1 MTERPPIGFLPLD
14 QDLYLWLL
22 LVLHLVLLS
31 GRLDGNLG
39 RSVCGLGRSDAIRL
53 MFLGLGVLSGTVLE
67 SVLFSGNSLSSSSV
81 ANNCMS
87 I

>member
-1 MTERPPIGFLPLD
+1 MTERSPLEFLSLD

-39 RSVCGLGRSDAIRL
+39 RSVCGLGRSDAVRL

-67 SVLFSGNSLSSSSV
+67 SVLFSGNSLSSSTV
-81 ANNCMS
+81 VNNCRS

>member
-1 MTERPPIGFLPLD
+1 MTEQPPKGFLPWD
-14 QDLYLWLL
+14 QDLCLRLL

-39 RSVCGLGRSDAIRL
+39 RSVCCLGRSDAVRL
-53 MFLGLGVLSGTVLE
+53 MFLELGVLSGTVLE
-67 SVLFSGNSLSSSSV
+67 SVLFSGNSLNSSSV